1 MSMPGKRQN
10 LRPLICA
17 TQWCGLIPMILG
29 SIIFL
34 LWVWSASTLLPL
46 LGLLNMVLGL
56 CLFGTGMGL
65 LYALRLR
72 AGDRW
77 LPGTA
82 MAAVL
87 LLGNFPLALTY
98 GGLGSQIELARQ
110 REAACRAMQSNPVFT
125 GAADARRP
133 C

>member
-1 MSMPGKRQN
+1 MPSPSKRHN
-10 LRPLICA
+10 LRRLICA
-17 TQWCGLIPMILG
+17 TQWCGLIPMLIG
-29 SIIFL
+29 SAIFL

-56 CLFGTGMGL
+56 CLFGAGMGL
-65 LYALRLR
+65 LYAVRLR

-82 MAAVL
+82 MAAAL
-87 LLGNFPLALTY
+87 LFGNFPLAITY
-98 GGLGSQIELARQ
+98 GGLGSQIELGRQ
-110 REAACRAMQSNPVFT
+110 REAACQAMRANMLFT